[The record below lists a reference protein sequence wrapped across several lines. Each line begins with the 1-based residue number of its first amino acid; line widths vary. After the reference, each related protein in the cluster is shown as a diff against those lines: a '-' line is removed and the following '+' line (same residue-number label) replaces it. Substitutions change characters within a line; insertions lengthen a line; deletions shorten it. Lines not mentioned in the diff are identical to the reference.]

1 MRKILAILL
10 FFTFAFASELKIATY
25 NVENLFDAKV
35 QGSEYNDFKNGNWNA
50 EKYSFKL
57 EKTVDVLKRLDADIV
72 ALQEIENFEVLKD
85 LAQKSGYKFYKF
97 SKSDKNSPFGVAV
110 LSRIKIKDT
119 IFYPPPLN
127 IKSRDILRCD
137 FTFEGKNFSIF
148 VNHFL
153 AKKNAYNKRIAN
165 ATQLSS
171 VLRNVKNVVVL
182 GDFNTNYGPDSLLND
197 IINRYNLVDLWKFL
211 PSIERIS
218 HQSGRAID
226 HILLSQDFFKNGALN
241 YKDESFGVFN
251 KNFKNSDHLPIFF
264 TLSSKP
270 NMTPIIDEKIATVD
284 EIYGIN
290 AIKNPIILKNAVV
303 VYKDKN
309 GFVIT
314 QNRRGIYVFD
324 RHNFLNLG
332 DRVDLKIQDVG
343 FYKGNFEI
351 TDYQVLQKISK
362 EKNLSENMLEFNEIS
377 QARSGDVINKIV
389 ADIKDGK
396 IQTKYGK
403 FPFFSPNKKIENGK
417 NLTFKNVLVKTYKG
431 KKELILN

>member
-10 FFTFAFASELKIATY
+10 FFTFAFTSELKIATY

-110 LSRIKIKDT
+110 LSRININDT

-137 FTFEGKNFSIF
+137 FTFEGENFSIF

-153 AKKNAYNKRIAN
+153 AKKNAYSKRIAN

-171 VLRNVKNVVVL
+171 VLRNVKNAIVL

-226 HILLSQDFFKNGALN
+226 HILLSQDFFKNGTLN
-241 YKDESFGVFN
+241 YKDESFGVFDE
-251 KNFKNSDHLPIFF
+251 NFKNSDHLPIFF
-264 TLSSKP
+264 TISSKP
-270 NMTPIIDEKIATVD
+270 NITPIIDEKIATVD

-290 AIKNPIILKNAVV
+290 VIKNPVILKDAVV

-351 TDYQVLQKISK
+351 TDYQVLQKIGK
-362 EKNLSENMLEFNEIS
+362 EKNLSENMLEFSEIS

-403 FPFFSPNKKIENGK
+403 FPFFFPNKKIENGN